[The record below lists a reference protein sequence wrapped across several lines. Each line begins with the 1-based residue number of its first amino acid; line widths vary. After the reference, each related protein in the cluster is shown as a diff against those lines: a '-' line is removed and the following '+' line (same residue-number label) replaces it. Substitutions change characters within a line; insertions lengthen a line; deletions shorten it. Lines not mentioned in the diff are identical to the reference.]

1 MCFRIR
7 RIVLCR
13 WRVVLRLCWLM
24 VWTVTRWCTVNGL
37 LVLICWLMVHVLMC
51 IRFLS
56 LYVGLR
62 SLNKLIVFV
71 LM

>member
-13 WRVVLRLCWLM
+13 WRVVLRLCWLTG
-24 VWTVTRWCTVNGL
+24 WTVTLWCTVNGL

-51 IRFLS
+51 IRFL
-56 LYVGLR
+56 G
-62 SLNKLIVFV
+62 
-71 LM
+71 

>member
-1 MCFRIR
+1 MCFLIR
-7 RIVLCR
+7 LIVLCL
-13 WRVVLRLCWLM
+13 WRVVLRRCWLTG
-24 VWTVTRWCTVNGL
+24 WTVIRWCFVGVL
-37 LVLICWLMVHVLMC
+37 RVLICWLMVHVLMC

-56 LYVGLR
+56 WYVGLR

>member
-1 MCFRIR
+1 MG
-7 RIVLCR
+7 L
-13 WRVVLRLCWLM
+13 
-24 VWTVTRWCTVNGL
+24 TVTLWCTVNGL
-37 LVLICWLMVHVLMC
+37 LALICWLMVHVLMC
-51 IRFLS
+51 IRCSS